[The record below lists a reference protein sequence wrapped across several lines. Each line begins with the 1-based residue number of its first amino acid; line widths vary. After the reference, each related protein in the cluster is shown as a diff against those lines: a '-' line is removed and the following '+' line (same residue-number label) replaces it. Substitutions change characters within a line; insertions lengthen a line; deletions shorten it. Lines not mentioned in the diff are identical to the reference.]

1 MQDSLSIFAR
11 ALASENLSFSF
22 DSSAET
28 AAFDVKNRHLV
39 LPVWDVSETVSTM
52 LVAHEIAHALWTPH
66 QESEDILNAAEAQ
79 GYNKVIL
86 HRIANVIEDTRI
98 EKLMKAK
105 YPGTRRDFFLGYK
118 EMIDKNMFGLAEAN
132 YDKMGLVNRVN
143 IFFKW
148 GAPGFVHVSLSDE
161 ERKIVDR
168 IDNVQT
174 FAEVYEIAKF
184 LYDHPSMGEEIES
197 ALEKLKAQ
205 GNNGE
210 QEAADGVAQDI
221 TGGIGKKDGETYV
234 ASSVTITPVKS
245 MKNVIFSTDALL
257 RQFEEQNEHNL
268 PYLSF
273 LKDYREFVK
282 DSDSFVRQLALQFER
297 RKAADEIRRERPKP
311 TGMLNLDRLH
321 QYRTHDDIFI
331 SKIVKQEGKNH
342 GIVFLLDFS
351 SSMASRLPDCILQ
364 LFQLVW
370 FCEKVKIPFEVFAFT
385 DVHAAAFIGLD
396 KFNRAYSDWRR
407 ENPESYS
414 SEFKHPEFDVEQVN
428 VKATSVLLNNTRLLN
443 LASSQDSAEKR
454 ERLMAFLYG
463 ALVRNTV
470 SSPRS
475 LRLGGT
481 PTVEAVA
488 EVTQFM
494 QEWVAA
500 NNIQIPTFMLVT
512 DGQPNSLCVKNDVA
526 AKVFH
531 HGSKGSLTVTNE
543 ILHTMERFNLA
554 ENANTSLPNLII
566 ASMLNGMRTAMNA
579 RIVGMF
585 VGPMQLGWGD
595 YVSFCMSDEEQT
607 ALFNL
612 PYHVKDSIANKSPRF
627 HAMKIAYKEGAIITH
642 PDRNP
647 GFDTFFLVKTPKI
660 VKDEDAI
667 AESGTF
673 TKIKNTFVKTM
684 GSRSSSRVF
693 LTRYVDIVA
702 GQKIQKGLGG
712 AYNLPAT

>member
-39 LPVWDVSETVSTM
+39 LPVWDVSGTVSTM

-79 GYNKVIL
+79 GYNKVVL

-273 LKDYREFVK
+273 LKDYRVFVK
-282 DSDSFVRQLALQFER
+282 EIGATIGQNFAGVDVRTSRWEGYVTDPQLLDDAVLEGMVGTLAIDDGSTYQVTLVAARSAYGRGGIGALLESTIGHVVVLDAVRQE
-297 RKAADEIRRERPKP
+297 
-311 TGMLNLDRLH
+311 
-321 QYRTHDDIFI
+321 
-331 SKIVKQEGKNH
+331 
-342 GIVFLLDFS
+342 
-351 SSMASRLPDCILQ
+351 
-364 LFQLVW
+364 
-370 FCEKVKIPFEVFAFT
+370 
-385 DVHAAAFIGLD
+385 
-396 KFNRAYSDWRR
+396 
-407 ENPESYS
+407 
-414 SEFKHPEFDVEQVN
+414 
-428 VKATSVLLNNTRLLN
+428 
-443 LASSQDSAEKR
+443 
-454 ERLMAFLYG
+454 
-463 ALVRNTV
+463 
-470 SSPRS
+470 
-475 LRLGGT
+475 
-481 PTVEAVA
+481 
-488 EVTQFM
+488 
-494 QEWVAA
+494 
-500 NNIQIPTFMLVT
+500 
-512 DGQPNSLCVKNDVA
+512 
-526 AKVFH
+526 
-531 HGSKGSLTVTNE
+531 
-543 ILHTMERFNLA
+543 
-554 ENANTSLPNLII
+554 
-566 ASMLNGMRTAMNA
+566 
-579 RIVGMF
+579 
-585 VGPMQLGWGD
+585 
-595 YVSFCMSDEEQT
+595 
-607 ALFNL
+607 
-612 PYHVKDSIANKSPRF
+612 
-627 HAMKIAYKEGAIITH
+627 
-642 PDRNP
+642 
-647 GFDTFFLVKTPKI
+647 
-660 VKDEDAI
+660 
-667 AESGTF
+667 
-673 TKIKNTFVKTM
+673 
-684 GSRSSSRVF
+684 
-693 LTRYVDIVA
+693 
-702 GQKIQKGLGG
+702 
-712 AYNLPAT
+712 